1 MRTMEIK
8 KKSGGVRKIYIPSR
22 AEKSKLRKLLAV
34 IPQPEDKLVS
44 AHGFRTGRS
53 PVTNALAH
61 VKNHVDEG
69 IMISCDLSDF
79 FRHVREADV
88 ASFLPFAWRK
98 KILTACFVDG
108 AAQQGL
114 STSPALANLAGIAID
129 EAIRRKIDEQWH
141 GAEYTRY
148 ADDLSLS
155 FPVAP
160 SCGTDSVIACLEEI
174 VEKHGQIINKKKT
187 RIQLAKSGRWECCG
201 VMVDRNGIYIS
212 RRQRRELRV
221 AEHRA
226 KTDPTRKNRYRA
238 GGLREWAQLKIPLTA
253 EEKLARRQIAA

>member
-8 KKSGGVRKIYIPSR
+8 KKSGGIRKIYIPSR
-22 AEKSKLRKLLAV
+22 SEKSKLRKLLAV
-34 IPQPEDKLVS
+34 IPQPEDKLIS

-61 VKNHVDEG
+61 MKNHVDEG
-69 IMISCDLSDF
+69 IMISCDLSNF
-79 FRHVREADV
+79 FSHVKAERV
-88 ASFLPFAWRK
+88 ASLLPFAWRN
-98 KILTACFVDG
+98 KIISACFVDG

-114 STSPALANLAGIAID
+114 PTSPALANLAGIAID
-129 EAIRRKIDEQWH
+129 EAIRSKIDEQWH

-155 FPVAP
+155 FPSVP

-174 VEKHGQIINKKKT
+174 AEKHGQIINKMKT
-187 RIQLAKSGRWECCG
+187 RIQFAKNGRWECCG
-201 VMVDRNGIYIS
+201 VMVDRGGIHIS

-226 KTDPTRKNRYRA
+226 KVDPTRKNRYRA
-238 GGLREWAQLKIPLTA
+238 GGLREWAKLKMPLTA
-253 EEKLARRQIAA
+253 EEKLAREQIAA